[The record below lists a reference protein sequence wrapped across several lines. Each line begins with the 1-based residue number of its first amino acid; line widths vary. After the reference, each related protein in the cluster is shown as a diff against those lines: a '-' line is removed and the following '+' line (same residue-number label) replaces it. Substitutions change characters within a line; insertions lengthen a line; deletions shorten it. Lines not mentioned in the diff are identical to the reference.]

1 MWFPKRH
8 HVLGNSNRVGRK
20 VTRKLQLKLKRTNSY
35 KLQIIL
41 FPTLFAS
48 SASLFFPL
56 TSSHSSFSLPS
67 ASPEGPYLNPREKGR
82 SLRRRGRAGNPW
94 SDPGQF
100 NYPVFFHFATRVP
113 ILQPTPLMRPGLASL
128 TFNDLP
134 IDALG
139 FSAPT
144 HRLTNTQTSFY
155 QSEKFESER
164 KMPSKLSKAEE

>member
-1 MWFPKRH
+1 MSIPKPQR
-8 HVLGNSNRVGRK
+8 G
-20 VTRKLQLKLKRTNSY
+20 
-35 KLQIIL
+35 
-41 FPTLFAS
+41 
-48 SASLFFPL
+48 
-56 TSSHSSFSLPS
+56 
-67 ASPEGPYLNPREKGR
+67 GR
-82 SLRRRGRAGNPW
+82 SLRRRGRVGNPW

-144 HRLTNTQTSFY
+144 HSLTNTQTLFY
-155 QSEKFESER
+155 HLKSLSQKEKFLQNSSRMKNKPRISQINLPLLVCICLCMWE
-164 KMPSKLSKAEE
+164 